1 MVKTGFALNLVGI
14 VITVLVTY
22 FWGTL
27 VFDIDVGSFP
37 EWAATMTGSGQ

>member
-14 VITVLVTY
+14 IVTVLVTY

-27 VFDIDVGSFP
+27 VFNIDVSSFP
-37 EWAATMTGSGQ
+37 EWATTMAGSGQ